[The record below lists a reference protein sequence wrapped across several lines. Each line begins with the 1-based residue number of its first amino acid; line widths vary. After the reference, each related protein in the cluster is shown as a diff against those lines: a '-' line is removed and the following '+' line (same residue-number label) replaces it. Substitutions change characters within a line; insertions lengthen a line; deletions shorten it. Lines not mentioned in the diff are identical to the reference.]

1 MADTATILRR
11 IDCGGIRQTEEELR
25 YLLGKDDHPLANDP
39 SLIVKLAE
47 LERDGLIETEM
58 WFKLTQTG
66 RRLVEV
72 QGAAR

>member
-1 MADTATILRR
+1 MSTDTVTILRR

-25 YLLGKDDHPLANDP
+25 YLLDKDDHPLADCP

-58 WFKLTQTG
+58 WFRLTEAGRQTVAG
-66 RRLVEV
+66 E
-72 QGAAR
+72 AA